1 MKKAEQHK
9 TVPVFVSHMGCPHDC
24 AFCNQRTITGQSE
37 TVTPELADRTIS
49 HALSTIPKGATVEI
63 GFFGGSFTGIDLSLQ
78 KGLLAVAKSYV
89 EAGKAHSIRLSTR
102 PDYIDEDIVGML
114 ADYGVTTVELGAQ
127 SMDNDVLCANLR
139 GHTKED
145 TIRASGMIRAAGIDL
160 GLQMMTGLKG
170 DTDETCIR
178 TAQEIID
185 LNPACV
191 RIYPTLVLRGTHL
204 AHWYREGKYA
214 PQSLEHAISICATL
228 KNMFDGANIPV
239 IRMGLM
245 ASENVNSNTEVV
257 AGPYHPAFGELVQ
270 SEFYFR
276 ALEESVTTDA
286 YILVHPKTISA
297 FIGNNRRNIE
307 KFRAK
312 GYRVQFVKDENIPY
326 GTFQIT
332 EQKGGKSCG

>member
-1 MKKAEQHK
+1 MKHEKHK

-24 AFCNQRTITGQSE
+24 AFCNQRTITGQTE
-37 TVTPELADRTIS
+37 TVTPDLADRIIS
-49 HALSTIPKGATVEI
+49 RAISTVPQDATVEI

-78 KGLLAVAKSYV
+78 QGLLAVAKSYV
-89 EAGKAHSIRLSTR
+89 EAGKAHAIRLSTR
-102 PDYIDEDIVGML
+102 PDYIDEYIVRML
-114 ADYGVTTVELGAQ
+114 ADYGVTTVELGVQ
-127 SMDNDVLCANLR
+127 SMDNDVLSANFR

-145 TIRASGMIRAAGIDL
+145 TVHASNLIRAAGIHL

-178 TAQEIID
+178 TAQEIME

-191 RIYPTLVLRGTHL
+191 RIYPTLVLCGTHL
-204 AHWYREGKYA
+204 EHWYRDGSYV
-214 PQSLEHAISICATL
+214 PQSLEAAISLCATL
-228 KNMFDGANIPV
+228 KNMFDSASIPV

-245 ASENVNSNTEVV
+245 ASDNLNSHTEVV

-270 SEFYFR
+270 SELYFR
-276 ALEESVTTDA
+276 ALEKSVTADA
-286 YILVHPKTISA
+286 CIFVHPKTISA

-312 GYRVQFVKDENIPY
+312 GYRVQFMENDNIPY
-326 GTFQIT
+326 GSFQIT

>member
-1 MKKAEQHK
+1 MKRVKQHK

-37 TVTPELADRTIS
+37 TVTPELADRMIS
-49 HALSTIPKGATVEI
+49 HAIATIPKGATVEI

-89 EAGKAHSIRLSTR
+89 DAGKVQAIRLSTR
-102 PDYIDEDIVGML
+102 PDYISEDIVGML

-145 TIRASGMIRAAGIDL
+145 TIRASCIIRAAGINL

-170 DTDETCIR
+170 DTDASCIR
-178 TAQEIID
+178 TAKEIIG

-191 RIYPTLVLRGTHL
+191 RIYPALVLHGTHL
-204 AHWYREGKYA
+204 EHWYRDGSYA
-214 PQSLEHAISICATL
+214 PQSLENAISLCATL
-228 KNMFDGANIPV
+228 KNMFDSANIPV

-245 ASENVNSNTEVV
+245 ASENMNSKAEVV

-270 SEFYFR
+270 SELYFR
-276 ALEESVTTDA
+276 ALEESVTMDA
-286 YILVHPKTISA
+286 CVLVHPKTISA

-307 KFRAK
+307 KFREK
-312 GYRVQFVKDENIPY
+312 GYQVQFLEDNSIPY
-326 GTFQIT
+326 GSFQIT
-332 EQKGGKSCG
+332 EQKGGRTCG